1 MLDCN
6 DRNEANESALE
17 VTEDELLNSEND
29 DDDGGIAM
37 IMGSDVEDEL
47 LNDDLAESSFTKC
60 SEQKASEPEGTGRSV
75 EEDIKEKSNEL
86 KESKT
91 ENTREEDVIN
101 ISSALSEDEVV
112 TPNKTTTKFTS
123 KVGTEDSDV
132 MTEIEMELSNDN
144 TGNGKF
150 DGEEIEADKD
160 CSAIDVDKTSQ
171 DVDNSTVTKE
181 VIMAD
186 AIKTEQEEES
196 PKPSVSGEKDSDS
209 VPSST
214 KCETENEVI
223 DDEDDDDVIFEG
235 ITVGHSKNKEEKSHQ
250 QSVCTSETEKLVSS
264 EEDCKKDDKEW
275 KTVKEIEKD
284 VAQETEEDD
293 DVIFEKVVGPAE
305 AQSKQICDTPTGK
318 LNNCDETNHKT
329 VTSSEC
335 AQSNSHLDK
344 PSSSKSITNEQSVRK
359 RPADAE
365 SGTGEDQAAK
375 RSKLELNGQNV
386 NSKISEQPNSIE
398 VIDSDG
404 ETETETAC
412 KAKINMI
419 KKAENTKVNEK
430 CTVSGNGTGCGM
442 KEKTITLTERVS
454 LHLEVVHVL

>member
-6 DRNEANESALE
+6 EANKSAFE
-17 VTEDELLNSEND
+17 ITEDDLLNSEND

-47 LNDDLAESSFTKC
+47 LNDDLTESSFTEC
-60 SEQKASEPEGTGRSV
+60 SEQKASEPEETGKSV
-75 EEDIKEKSNEL
+75 EEDIKEKSNDL

-91 ENTREEDVIN
+91 ENTIEDVIN
-101 ISSALSEDEVV
+101 ISSALSEDEVA
-112 TPNKTTTKFTS
+112 TPNKTTTKPMS
-123 KVGTEDSDV
+123 KVSIEVSDD

-144 TGNGKF
+144 TASGKF
-150 DGEEIEADKD
+150 DGEEMEADKD
-160 CSAIDVDKTSQ
+160 CSATEINKTSQ
-171 DVDNSTVTKE
+171 DCDNSKVTKE
-181 VIMAD
+181 GTMAD
-186 AIKTEQEEES
+186 KIKTLQEEEG
-196 PKPSVSGEKDSDS
+196 PEPSAAGEKDSDS
-209 VPSST
+209 ALSST
-214 KCETENEVI
+214 KHEAENEPI
-223 DDEDDDDVIFEG
+223 DDEDDDVIFEG
-235 ITVGHSKNKEEKSHQ
+235 ITVGHLKNKEEKSHQ
-250 QSVCTSETEKLVSS
+250 QSVSTPETEKLTSS
-264 EEDCKKDDKEW
+264 EEDCKEDNKEW

-305 AQSKQICDTPTGK
+305 AKSKQICDTPTGK

-344 PSSSKSITNEQSVRK
+344 LSSSKSITNEQSVRK

-365 SGTGEDQAAK
+365 SGTVEDQAAK

-386 NSKISEQPNSIE
+386 NSKITEQPTSIE

-412 KAKINMI
+412 KAKINII

-454 LHLEVVHVL
+454 YI